1 MDRRMFL
8 RQASAIAAGL
18 AATTACAAEAKTEWI
33 PLFNGKSLDGWETE
47 GDARWRVEDGCIIG
61 EQGPDGAAGD
71 LLTEKAYDDFQLR
84 VVMRVEWPANTGI
97 WFRYQSAGQAYQA
110 DVLEY
115 EEPLTYSGA
124 LYCTGKMFLA
134 VNEDPGIVRKD
145 DWNKFVIRA
154 EGDHITI
161 RLNGEVTAN
170 VHDATSDS
178 GKIGFQIHA
187 GDAFNDMK
195 IHVRETHI
203 RPIAG

>member
-1 MDRRMFL
+1 MNRRMFL

-33 PLFNGKSLDGWETE
+33 PLFNGKNLDGWETA
-47 GDARWRVEDGCIIG
+47 GDAKWRVDDGCIIG

-134 VNEDPGIVRKD
+134 VNEDPGIVKKD

-161 RLNGEVTAN
+161 RLNGKVTAN

-195 IHVRETHI
+195 IHVREAHI